1 MGCIGLSPS
10 DPSRKSW
17 AAQELGSKSTLD
29 RIDEEAHPHWS
40 SEIVNIKPDYK
51 HESTFDSGPDFMK
64 PLPVPGS
71 RTSHIAS
78 PKRGGT
84 RNCCNVV
91 GVLCQFRHLVGF
103 NHLNRLTTF
112 G

>member
-1 MGCIGLSPS
+1 MRVFPSFWQTSVGNSTISSQKISMGCIGLSPS

-17 AAQELGSKSTLD
+17 AAQELGYKSTLD
-29 RIDEEAHPHWS
+29 RIDEEAHPHGS

-71 RTSHIAS
+71 RISHIAS
-78 PKRGGT
+78 LKR
-84 RNCCNVV
+84 
-91 GVLCQFRHLVGF
+91 
-103 NHLNRLTTF
+103 
-112 G
+112 